1 MFNLIVIVLSISLL
15 FYAIISYHKLN
26 NICFECREDA
36 IIING
41 LIIVATLSYSFLS
54 FRWLAQEYR
63 ANIATI
69 DDIAW
74 NINEITNMIIFFL
87 VLKASRKIRKDG

>member
-1 MFNLIVIVLSISLL
+1 MFNLIVIVSSVSLL
-15 FYAIISYHKLN
+15 AYAIVSYHKANEVCLKY
-26 NICFECREDA
+26 REDA

-87 VLKASRKIRKDG
+87 VLKASKKIRKDG